1 MSKSKEIFEFFQIMW
16 RRREFIF
23 VSFHSSRS
31 TPQGGDYQA
40 LPINSVTFIVEISHC
55 VWHRRTPLWCARGTT
70 QRSHPAAKAYSVKN
84 EEFKHRVSATSVCSS
99 TTPAGGRCAGPNKHI
114 QKSSA
119 VFNTHITKPTR
130 FKGNLLQN
138 FAWLTCLVNFSIQVF
153 FSRILELE
161 FLGNIISL
169 ATASL
174 LHKEHFTHT

>member
-1 MSKSKEIFEFFQIMW
+1 MGGLGNQSSHSKMVTKHLKCQKVLLKLCSRYSCCEVRSKYVKEQRNFEFFQIMGW
-16 RRREFIF
+16 RREFIF

-138 FAWLTCLVNFSIQVF
+138 FA
-153 FSRILELE
+153 
-161 FLGNIISL
+161 
-169 ATASL
+169 
-174 LHKEHFTHT
+174 